1 MKKICLIIGHGGKDT
16 GAVNPNNGYTELKYN
31 SELVPKIV
39 QKLQGQYEILL
50 ENRGNNSIEDI
61 AKINSFNPEIII
73 SFHCND
79 SEDDKG
85 TGTEAIYYPG
95 STKGKELATI
105 VSKNVSEALGLKNR
119 GAKTPWQN
127 RGMGLLQR
135 TKAPCIISEG
145 FFIDNDSDLKAG
157 LDKMDNYVAA
167 IVKSVHEYLGD
178 SSEGTEP
185 EQPEKPDTKIYLV
198 QGNKTIG
205 EIDGTI
211 KLY

>member
-1 MKKICLIIGHGGKDT
+1 MKKLCFIIGHGGKDT
-16 GAVNPNNGYTELKYN
+16 GAVNPNSKHTELQYN

-39 QKLQGQYEILL
+39 QKLQEQYEILV
-50 ENRGNNSIEDI
+50 ENRGNNKIEDTN
-61 AKINSFNPEIII
+61 KINAFNPELII

-85 TGTEAIYYPG
+85 TGTEAIYYPS

-105 VSKNVSEALGLKNR
+105 VSENVSKALGLRNR

-145 FFIDNDSDLKAG
+145 FFIDNDSDLSSG
-157 LDKMDNYVAA
+157 LDKMDDYVDA
-167 IVKSVHEYLGD
+167 IVKSIHEFLGD
-178 SSEGTEP
+178 DVV
-185 EQPEKPDTKIYLV
+185 QLNPDPVPDLDKIYIV
-198 QGNKTIG
+198 KNGQKIG
-205 EIDGTI
+205 EI
-211 KLY
+211 KYY